1 MDPAKSDELS
11 GLRSQDRHGENV
23 NKKRTT
29 RSKMSAGIVAFVT
42 ASLFLAVGIFGV
54 AGAASS
60 PRVTVNPA
68 VGLRNGQTVLVSGT
82 GFKAKDHVYV
92 VECLRKATGAS
103 QCKTLSAIPV
113 TITATG
119 VLPATKFKVATG
131 KIGNGACG
139 TALSNVNSC
148 DISVGNAQGGDSATA
163 PITFAFIKTVK
174 FTGSYSGTIGLLM
187 NGTPGQAASTVS
199 VASLSGTGSGTYL
212 GTSRLSGNA
221 PNAINASA
229 QCAYAYTGT
238 GSIVG
243 ASSRLLL
250 KVVVSQKNSA
260 CAADTLTPTS
270 VAVSG
275 TATVTSGTGKFARVS
290 GTLKFTGSFMVQSNT
305 VSGTKEAD
313 HFTANLTGTLTIR
326 S

>member
-199 VASLSGTGSGTYL
+199 VYL

-313 HFTANLTGTLTIR
+313 HFTANLTGTLKIR